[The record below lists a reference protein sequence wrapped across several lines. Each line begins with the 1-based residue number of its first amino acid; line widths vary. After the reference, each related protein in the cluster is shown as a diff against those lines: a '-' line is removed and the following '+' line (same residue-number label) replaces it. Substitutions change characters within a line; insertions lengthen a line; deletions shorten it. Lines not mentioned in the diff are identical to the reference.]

1 MPLVFRLARVLPFR
15 IPKPEMNVVCELPPP
30 TVAFAVLDKVAP
42 PEAETQFCSLVWKL
56 FPDEVDTEAYELARR
71 NCADETAEK
80 DKSAREVPNNRMV
93 IEAKYNKPLQ
103 V

>member
-1 MPLVFRLARVLPFR
+1 
-15 IPKPEMNVVCELPPP
+15 MNVVCELPPP
-30 TVAFAVLDKVAP
+30 TSAVADFVKVVPLEAVI
-42 PEAETQFCSLVWKL
+42 QSCSLVWKL

-80 DKSAREVPNNRMV
+80 AKSAREKPNNRMV
-93 IEAKYNKPLQ
+93 VEAKYNKPLQ